1 MLKGLN
7 IHEKML
13 FSTKNIKYAVLFSVL
28 MLLKGQGARPK
39 GQGARPKGQGAFTI
53 FKMRAGCSPL
63 LHPSSSTTVIR
74 YLYVRR
80 SSRYVHNFVGRISPY
95 RNRTVTVL

>member
-13 FSTKNIKYAVLFSVL
+13 FSTKNIKYAVLISVL

-63 LHPSSSTTVIR
+63 LHPSSSTTDNPIPLTRVITAEAFR
-74 YLYVRR
+74 C
-80 SSRYVHNFVGRISPY
+80 GC
-95 RNRTVTVL
+95 

>member
-63 LHPSSSTTVIR
+63 LHPSSSTTE
-74 YLYVRR
+74 
-80 SSRYVHNFVGRISPY
+80 G
-95 RNRTVTVL
+95 